1 MIKEIFFRIIILLN
15 ENTFKRKRKG
25 GNNMDAYLLIIA
37 LLSIVIVIVGVSLF
51 KWHAFISLTVA
62 SLFLA
67 VFSGLSFDKIV
78 SAYETGVGGVLGH
91 LVGILALGTI
101 LGKMLSES
109 GAGLR
114 IANYFVNVF
123 GEKKL
128 PWAMFFSG
136 FIIGIPVF
144 FEVGILIL
152 LPLVIS
158 IQKATKKN
166 ILLIALPG
174 IAGLSIVHGLV
185 PPHPGAIAAIGI
197 FDANLGTV
205 LLYSLIIVV
214 PAGIL
219 GGPLF
224 AKWINSRVFPK
235 GESTLITAEP
245 IAEDKLP
252 SIGVSFLSILLP
264 VILMIIGTAAP
275 YLTIFSQG
283 VRNVLIFL
291 GSPLLSLL
299 IAVFFAFYFLGMRQ
313 GMDKESIKKF
323 TEDCFLPVG
332 SILLIIG
339 AGGAFKQVL
348 IASGVGDTIGSMSES
363 LSLSPLVLAFMIA
376 GLIRIATGSATV
388 ALTTAAG
395 IVSPIIAG
403 MSGVN
408 VELLVIATGAG
419 SLMFSH
425 VNDAGFWMVKEYLG
439 LTVEETFK
447 TWTVLETILSFIA
460 FAGVLILDL
469 IV

>member
-1 MIKEIFFRIIILLN
+1 
-15 ENTFKRKRKG
+15 
-25 GNNMDAYLLIIA
+25 MDAYLLIIT
-37 LLSIVIVIVGVSLF
+37 LLSIILVILGVSLF

-67 VFSGLSFDKIV
+67 IFAGLSWDKIV
-78 SAYETGVGGVLGH
+78 GAYETGVGGVLGH

-109 GAGLR
+109 GAGLQ
-114 IANYFVNVF
+114 IANFFVKAF

-197 FDANLGTV
+197 YGANLGKV
-205 LLYSLIIVV
+205 LLYSLIIAL
-214 PAGIL
+214 PAGII

-224 AKWINSRVFPK
+224 AKWINKRVVPK
-235 GESTLITAEP
+235 DEPDLIKVEQKKESE
-245 IAEDKLP
+245 LP
-252 SIGVSFLSILLP
+252 NTGLSFLAILLP

-275 YLTIFSQG
+275 YMKFFSG
-283 VRNVLIFL
+283 DVRSALAFI
-291 GSPLLSLL
+291 GSPLVSLL
-299 IAVFFAFYFLGMRQ
+299 IAVFFAFYFLGFRQ
-313 GMDKESIKKF
+313 GMDKDKIKKF
-323 TEDCFLPVG
+323 TEDCILPVG
-332 SILLIIG
+332 SIVLIIG

-348 IASGVGDTIGSMSES
+348 IDSGVGATIGNMSES
-363 LSLSPLVLAFMIA
+363 LSLSPIVLAFLIA

-395 IVSPIIAG
+395 IVSPIIEH

-408 VELLVIATGAG
+408 LELLVLATGAG

-439 LTVEETFK
+439 LSVEETFK
-447 TWTVLETILSFIA
+447 TWTVLETVLSFVA
-460 FAGVLILDL
+460 FGGVLLLDL
-469 IV
+469 FI